1 MDVFPNV
8 KHFVY
13 FNENG
18 YANKYV
24 SFPYLQIIQVILQA
38 AGYNCL
44 GIILEEITCVLH
56 VGYFNTDWTH
66 TLH

>member
-1 MDVFPNV
+1 MGVFPMLSILLILM
-8 KHFVY
+8 KMGISWF
-13 FNENG
+13 
-18 YANKYV
+18 
-24 SFPYLQIIQVILQA
+24 LTCRLIQVIFQE